1 MLNVFMAD
9 RRGCLTKIEVASD
22 GSLPVEAV
30 WLDLL
35 APTSEEERQVEAML
49 GVGVPTREEMQE
61 IEVSSRLYEENGALY
76 MTATVVARA
85 DTEHPEASAIS
96 FILAGDRLVTVR
108 YAEPQSFALFTTR
121 CQRSPG
127 PFTRGDAVLA
137 GLLDALIDR
146 IADVIEHIGLE
157 VDGISHEVFE
167 HPTTPRKS
175 GDFQGILRSLGRR
188 GDLTSKVRESL
199 VGIGRLLMFLGQAG
213 TTNTKT
219 AKDLHPSAHHDP
231 RRALAHRARLLPVRQ
246 DQLPAGRHARHD
258 QHRAERDHL
267 DLLGGRGGG
276 PAADPDRQHLRHEF
290 HVHAR
295 AGVAAR
301 LSCGDRAHA
310 RLGAR
315 AALVL
320 QAPRVALS
328 ADLDVRARI
337 WRATPHRHR
346 GRVTLRARLGLRTD
360 HQDPSGPASHRRVA
374 PF

>member
-219 AKDLHPSAHHDP
+219 AKDL
-231 RRALAHRARLLPVRQ
+231 RTRLRTMTRDVRS
-246 DQLPAGRHARHD
+246 LTEHASFLSGKINFL
-258 QHRAERDHL
+258 L
-267 DLLGGRGGG
+267 DATLGMINI
-276 PAADPDRQHLRHEF
+276 QQNSIIKIF
-290 HVHAR
+290 S
-295 AGVAAR
+295 VAAVVF
-301 LSCGDRAHA
+301 LPPTLIASIYGMNFEFMPEFGW
-310 RLGAR
+310 RLGYPL
-315 AALVL
+315 ALGIMV
-320 QAPRVALS
+320 LS
-328 ADLDVRARI
+328 AIL
-337 WRATPHRHR
+337 PYLYFKHR
-346 GRVTLRARLGLRTD
+346 GWL
-360 HQDPSGPASHRRVA
+360 
-374 PF
+374 

>member
-127 PFTRGDAVLA
+127 PYTLGDAVLA

-219 AKDLHPSAHHDP
+219 AKDLRTRLRTMTRDVRSLTEHASFLSGKINFLLDATLGMINIEQNAIIKIFSVVAVVFLPPTLIASIYGMNFTFMPELAWP
-231 RRALAHRARLLPVRQ
+231 LGYPVAIALMLGSALAPLLYFR
-246 DQLPAGRHARHD
+246 R
-258 QHRAERDHL
+258 
-267 DLLGGRGGG
+267 RGW
-276 PAADPDRQHLRHEF
+276 L
-290 HVHAR
+290 
-295 AGVAAR
+295 
-301 LSCGDRAHA
+301 
-310 RLGAR
+310 
-315 AALVL
+315 
-320 QAPRVALS
+320 
-328 ADLDVRARI
+328 
-337 WRATPHRHR
+337 
-346 GRVTLRARLGLRTD
+346 
-360 HQDPSGPASHRRVA
+360 
-374 PF
+374 